1 MNRSKRSL
9 FITGTDTDIRKT
21 FVATLLVSSLK
32 AHGYSTGYFKPVQ
45 TGTASTSP
53 SDLQTVTSLITL
65 APEEQAPSVYSFPEP
80 MAPSRA
86 ARLNHDEIH
95 IDTIL
100 KRWNE
105 LPPRNWVVEG
115 AGGLLVPLNSKQ
127 TIRDLVLALEI
138 DVVLVASTRL
148 GTMNHI
154 LLSLEVAQASG
165 INILGLVL
173 VGQEDPGLK
182 EALKAFLQDRPQD
195 WNEVPILAEIPW
207 LPEITTTTVKNSCSH
222 YFPTATLNQIFSDN
236 PSKENDS
243 I

>member
-1 MNRSKRSL
+1 MNRSKKSI
-9 FITGTDTDIRKT
+9 FITGTDTDIGKT

-45 TGTASTSP
+45 TGTASASP

-65 APEEQAPSVYSFPEP
+65 EPEEQTSSVYSFTEP

-86 ARLNHDEIH
+86 ARLNHEEIH

-100 KRWNE
+100 KCWNK

-127 TIRDLVLALEI
+127 SIRDLVVVLEM

-165 INILGLVL
+165 INVLGLVL

-182 EALKAFLQDRPQD
+182 EALEDYLQNRPQD
-195 WNEVPILAEIPW
+195 SNKVPILAEIPW

-222 YFPTATLNQIFSDN
+222 YFPAATLDQIFSDN
-236 PSKENDS
+236 PLKENDS